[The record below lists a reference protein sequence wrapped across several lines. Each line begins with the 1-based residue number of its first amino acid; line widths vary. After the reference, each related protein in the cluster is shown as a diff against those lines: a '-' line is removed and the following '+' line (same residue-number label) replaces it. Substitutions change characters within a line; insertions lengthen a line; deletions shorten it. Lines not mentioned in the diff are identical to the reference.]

1 MWFLRR
7 KSKSGEEAQAA
18 LEDAQMHLKEVK
30 KRGKEVTK
38 IANALREFREENED
52 RFAEQME
59 QIILRQGKA
68 P

>member
-18 LEDAQMHLKEVK
+18 LEEAQMHFTEVT
-30 KRGKEVTK
+30 KRGKEVSK
-38 IANALREFREENED
+38 IANALREFREENQD
-52 RFAEQME
+52 KFAEQLE